1 MKRTP
6 KPPKPITAQFTLSL
20 MSTPTSTV
28 VPQEK
33 QKELKLALIDLLI
46 SAASP
51 EEESPNHTTGGG
63 NESGNEPQ
71 TNS

>member
-20 MSTPTSTV
+20 MSMPTSTV

-46 SAASP
+46 GAAYR
-51 EEESPNHTTGGG
+51 EEESHNHTTGGG
-63 NESGNEPQ
+63 NESVNEPQ
-71 TNS
+71 TN